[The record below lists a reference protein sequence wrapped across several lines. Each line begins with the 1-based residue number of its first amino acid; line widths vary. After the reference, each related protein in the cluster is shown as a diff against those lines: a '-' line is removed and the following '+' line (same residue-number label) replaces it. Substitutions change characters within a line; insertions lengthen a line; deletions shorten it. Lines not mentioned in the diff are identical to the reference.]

1 MTELIKN
8 RTKKLASDC
17 WHRCSRFPL
26 TIEYKAY
33 CDQLIGCLN
42 SVGAN
47 YRTAYKTKSDANF
60 SYKVKITEDKADER
74 RYFIEL
80 LLGIFNSEVEE
91 MKGLHIV
98 NVI

>member
-80 LLGIFNSEVEE
+80 LLGISNREVEG
-91 MKGLHIV
+91 MKRLHIV